1 MATSCSLQ
9 KTEKKLRKLFADTL
23 GKRVSGSAISV
34 SFISRGHPR
43 YAIGVPYSISD
54 NNLEI
59 GPYFKND
66 ITAPPSDYQQ
76 RKMQIPLY
84 SIIDFKRIE
93 LSDIL

>member
-1 MATSCSLQ
+1 MATIHSWQ
-9 KTEKKLRKLFADTL
+9 KTEKKLRKLFADSL
-23 GKRVSGSAISV
+23 EKGVSGSAISV
-34 SFISRGHPR
+34 SFISRGYTR
-43 YAIGVPYSISD
+43 FAIGVPYSISD

-66 ITAPPSDYQQ
+66 IAAPPSDYQQ

-84 SIIDFKRIE
+84 NIIDFRRIE